1 MRRRIEKLGFDIV
14 HGCQLRCVGCPN
26 SVIQPKIKQI
36 SVEDFSRCLAHLDV
50 GHIELFRLFN
60 FGEPL
65 LHKDLPGILAQ
76 FPRQLFRVGVVE
88 LSTNA
93 QYHDFDMLAETL
105 SVGVLGRLVVSCDG
119 DGTPESYEAV
129 RPPAK
134 WEKLLEFLRRA
145 KELRDRHA
153 PEMQLVTRTICE
165 DAAAQARWRSVLEP
179 LGWTP
184 EFRGWL
190 ILPGARN
197 MTGREPK
204 VPNQVCRF
212 LDGDKFYVDYDGTV
226 VPCCAHPRAGVLGDL
241 KTQTWSEIL
250 LGEARARMRRAMV
263 EDRAAMPL
271 CGECAF

>member
-1 MRRRIEKLGFDIV
+1 MNRNIEKLGFDIV

-26 SVIQPKIKQI
+26 AVLQPKIKQI
-36 SVEDFSRCLAHLDV
+36 SVADFARCLAHLDV
-50 GHIELFRLFN
+50 VRIELFRLFN

-65 LHKDLPGILAQ
+65 LHKDLPGILREI
-76 FPRQLFRVGVVE
+76 PRQLFRVELVE

-93 QYHDFDMLAETL
+93 QYHDFPMLKESLQT
-105 SVGVLGRLVVSCDG
+105 GVLGRLVVSCDG
-119 DGTPESYEAV
+119 DGTPAGYEAT

-145 KELRDRHA
+145 KELRDRFA
-153 PEMQLVTRTICE
+153 PQMELITRTVCE
-165 DAAAQARWRSVLEP
+165 DAEAQARWRAVLEP
-179 LGWTP
+179 LGWRP

-190 ILPGARN
+190 NLPGAEN
-197 MTGREPK
+197 MTGQPPA
-204 VPNQVCRF
+204 VGNGVCSF
-212 LDGDKFYVDYDGTV
+212 MQGDKFYVDYDGTV